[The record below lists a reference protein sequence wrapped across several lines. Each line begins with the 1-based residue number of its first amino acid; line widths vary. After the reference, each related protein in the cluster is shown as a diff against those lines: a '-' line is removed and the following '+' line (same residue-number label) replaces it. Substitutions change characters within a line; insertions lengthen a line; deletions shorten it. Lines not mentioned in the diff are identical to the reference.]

1 MMTALTGQVL
11 GWPITVTAARA
22 GSDWTVTILGG
33 CAPHVGSVSLA
44 EWENGSASLRTLTRE
59 AHKDQIVGDRFARML
74 AEKLQCTVCVIC
86 GIHYDAPGPDGLRR
100 IVACTEAL
108 LAQLLLKISN

>member
-1 MMTALTGQVL
+1 MIELTGQVL
-11 GWPITVTAARA
+11 DWPITVTAASA

-44 EWENGSASLRTLTRE
+44 EWENSAVSLRTLTRK
-59 AHKDQIVGDRFARML
+59 AHKDQIVGDHFARIL

-86 GIHYDAPGPDGLRR
+86 GIRYDGPGPDGLRR
-100 IVACTEAL
+100 IVSCTEDL
-108 LAQLLLKISN
+108 LTQLLHKISN